1 LDGIFDVSP
10 VADEPATSSI
20 AKVGSVVGLGD
31 RPTCCSLT
39 LGDPPPGRL
48 VLKLFAGGSPD
59 PPGRGADAGNVRF
72 SCGPPGRHL

>member
-1 LDGIFDVSP
+1 
-10 VADEPATSSI
+10 
-20 AKVGSVVGLGD
+20 
-31 RPTCCSLT
+31 LT

-72 SCGPPGRHL
+72 SCGPPGRRL